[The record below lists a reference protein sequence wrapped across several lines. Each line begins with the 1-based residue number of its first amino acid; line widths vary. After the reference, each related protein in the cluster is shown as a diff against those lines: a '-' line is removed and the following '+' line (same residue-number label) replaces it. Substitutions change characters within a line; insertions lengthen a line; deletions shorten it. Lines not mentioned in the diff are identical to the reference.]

1 MQALHINGNDLTL
14 EAVREVAQP
23 DVRRPV
29 LLDPD
34 AREAVNRARAVVDT
48 LVANNRIS
56 YAITTGVGKLS
67 DVHIVGDQVREL
79 QINLVRSHAVGV
91 GEPLSI
97 PDTRAM
103 MLLRANSLAKG
114 NSGIRG
120 ISIDTICEMLNRGVT
135 PMVPSQGS
143 VGASGDLAP
152 LAHLALALIGEG
164 ECLDEKGGRIPSAE
178 ALKRAQIKP
187 LVLEAKEAVSLI
199 NGTQAMLAIGI
210 LMVLAAETLV
220 DTADVIGA
228 MACDALKGTNVAFD
242 ERIQKARPHAGQ
254 IRTAAN
260 LRRLLEQ
267 SQIRDSHRD
276 CGRVQDAYSLRCIP
290 QVHGAVRDTLAHCRS
305 VFETETN
312 SAVDNP
318 LVFVKN
324 PKAMD
329 GEGDV
334 LSGGN
339 FHGEPLAF
347 ALDFLAIALS
357 ALAGISERRLERM
370 VNPALSEGLPPFLAP
385 GAGMNSGFMMPQVT
399 AAALV
404 SENKVL
410 SHPAS
415 VDSITTSG
423 NKEDFVS
430 MGMTAASKLKRVVE
444 NTRNTLAIEAMAAAQ
459 AIDFLAPLKT
469 SKPLQQAHAAIR
481 AVCATMEK
489 DRVMYRGFRT
499 HCEFDCERQAGRRS
513 ALNILTKICPLE
525 ICHHDHE
532 LAEGKGP
539 ATRFSPTPRC
549 LMRSRRERIAVY
561 SHPLSALDSPR
572 FNASPPRGAPELS
585 AFSP

>member
-1 MQALHINGNDLTL
+1 M
-14 EAVREVAQP
+14 REVAHL

-34 AREAVNRARAVVDT
+34 AREAVGRARAVVDA
-48 LVANNRIS
+48 LVANNKVS

-67 DVHIVGDQVREL
+67 DVRIAGEQIREL

-91 GEPLSI
+91 GEPLSV
-97 PDTRAM
+97 PETRAM
-103 MLLRANSLAKG
+103 MLLRAASLSKG
-114 NSGIRG
+114 HSGVRAVI
-120 ISIDTICEMLNRGVT
+120 IDTLCEMLNRGVT
-135 PMVPSQGS
+135 PFVPSQGS

-164 ECLDEKGGRIPSAE
+164 ECFDEKSVRIPSAE
-178 ALKRAQIKP
+178 GLKRAQIKP
-187 LVLEAKEAVSLI
+187 VVLEAKESISLI
-199 NGTQAMLAIGI
+199 NGTQAMLAVGT
-210 LMVLAAETLV
+210 LALLAAETLV
-220 DTADVIGA
+220 ATADVIGA
-228 MACDALKGTNVAFD
+228 MVCDALKGTDVAYD
-242 ERIQKARPHAGQ
+242 ERIHKARPHAGQ
-254 IRTAAN
+254 MKTAAN
-260 LRRLLEQ
+260 LRRLLEG

-290 QVHGAVRDTLAHCRS
+290 QVHGAVRDTLAHCRA
-305 VFETETN
+305 VFETEAN

-324 PKAMD
+324 AKAAD

-334 LSGGN
+334 ISGGN

-347 ALDFLAIALS
+347 ALDFLAIALC
-357 ALAGISERRLERM
+357 ALAGISERRIERL

-385 GAGMNSGFMMPQVT
+385 GAGLNSGFMMPQVT

-410 SHPAS
+410 AHPAS

-423 NKEDFVS
+423 NKEDYVS
-430 MGMTAASKLKRVVE
+430 MGMTAAIKLKKIVE

-481 AVCATMEK
+481 AVCPTMEK
-489 DRVMYRGFRT
+489 DRVMYQDFARIA
-499 HCEFDCERQAGRRS
+499 EMIAAG
-513 ALNILTKICPLE
+513 K
-525 ICHHDHE
+525 
-532 LAEGKGP
+532 LAE
-539 ATRFSPTPRC
+539 
-549 LMRSRRERIAVY
+549 
-561 SHPLSALDSPR
+561 ALR
-572 FNASPPRGAPELS
+572 
-585 AFSP
+585 

>member
-1 MQALHINGNDLTL
+1 MAELGSEQPITNDPQLGTENRELGTALKALHINGNDLTL
-14 EAVREVAQP
+14 EAVREVAAEK
-23 DVRRPV
+23 RPV

-34 AREAVNRARAVVDT
+34 AREAVNRARAVVDA
-48 LVANNRIS
+48 LVANNKIS

-67 DVHIVGDQVREL
+67 DVHIVGDQIREL
-79 QINLVRSHAVGV
+79 QVNLVRSHAVGV
-91 GEPLSI
+91 GEPLAL

-103 MLLRANSLAKG
+103 MLLRANSLSKG
-114 NSGIRG
+114 YSGVRAIV
-120 ISIDTICEMLNRGVT
+120 IDTLCEMLNRGVT
-135 PMVPSQGS
+135 PLVPSQGS

-164 ECLDEKGGRIPSAE
+164 ECINEAVKGVRIPSAE
-178 ALKRAQIKP
+178 AMKRAQIKP

-199 NGTQAMLAIGI
+199 NGTQAMLAIGT
-210 LMVLAAETLV
+210 LMLLDAETLV

-228 MACDALKGTNVAFD
+228 MTCDVLKGTNVAFD

-254 IRTAAN
+254 IKTAAN
-260 LRRLLEQ
+260 LRRLLEPSEIRQ
-267 SQIRDSHRD
+267 SHSD

-290 QVHGAVRDTLAHCRS
+290 QVHGAVRDTLAHCRA
-305 VFETETN
+305 VFETEMN

-324 PKAMD
+324 PKASNGD

-370 VNPALSEGLPPFLAP
+370 VNPALSEGLPPFLAS

-410 SHPAS
+410 AHPAS

-430 MGMTAASKLKRVVE
+430 MGMIAANKLKKVVE

-481 AVCATMEK
+481 SVCATMTK
-489 DRVMYRGFRT
+489 DRVMYQDFAR
-499 HCEFDCERQAGRRS
+499 
-513 ALNILTKICPLE
+513 
-525 ICHHDHE
+525 
-532 LAEGKGP
+532 LAELIASGKL
-539 ATRFSPTPRC
+539 A
-549 LMRSRRERIAVY
+549 EAV
-561 SHPLSALDSPR
+561 R
-572 FNASPPRGAPELS
+572 
-585 AFSP
+585 